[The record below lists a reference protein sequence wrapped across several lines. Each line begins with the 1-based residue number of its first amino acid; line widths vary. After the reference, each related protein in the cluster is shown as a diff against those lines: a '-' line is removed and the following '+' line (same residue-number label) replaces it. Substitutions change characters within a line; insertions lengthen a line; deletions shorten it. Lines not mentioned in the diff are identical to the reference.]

1 MFGIEHYASFVLAI
15 VAFQI
20 LPGPGTLTIL
30 NATARFGVRS
40 GMSAVGGTLTGDF
53 LFMLGA
59 VLGLAALLAA
69 HPAVLSSLQWLG
81 IAYLCW
87 LGLKLLGKPAGKE
100 ETAPARSAERQ
111 RCFRRAFAVC
121 LTNPKAIMFFMAFFP
136 LFLAPAAGLLTLV
149 VMMLHVSLISL
160 LYQSG
165 LVLAGNAVAVRFS
178 KIPCLR
184 VWARRLTGLGLI
196 AFGIRLAAGKR

>member
-1 MFGIEHYASFVLAI
+1 MFGIEHYGSFVLAI
-15 VAFQI
+15 VAFQVM
-20 LPGPGTLTIL
+20 PGPGTLTIL
-30 NATARFGVRS
+30 NATARYGVRS
-40 GMSAVGGTLTGDF
+40 GMSAVWGTLTGDF

-87 LGLKLLGKPAGKE
+87 LGLKMLRKPAAKE
-100 ETAPARSAERQ
+100 ETAPARLAESRM
-111 RCFRRAFAVC
+111 CFRRAFAVC

-136 LFLAPAAGLLTLV
+136 LFLAPSAGLVTLA

-165 LVLAGNAVAVRFS
+165 LVLVGNAVAVRFS
-178 KIPCLR
+178 RLPCLHT
-184 VWARRLTGLGLI
+184 WARRLTGLGLI
-196 AFGIRLAAGKR
+196 AFGIKLAARKR

>member
-1 MFGIEHYASFVLAI
+1 MFGIEHYGSFVVAI
-15 VAFQI
+15 VAFQ
-20 LPGPGTLTIL
+20 LVPGPGTLTIL
-30 NATARFGVRS
+30 NATARYGVRS
-40 GMSAVGGTLTGDF
+40 GMLAVGGTLAGDF

-59 VLGLAALLAA
+59 VLGLATLLAA

-87 LGLKLLGKPAGKE
+87 LGLKLLGKPSEKE
-100 ETAPARSAERQ
+100 ETAPARSTERR

-121 LTNPKAIMFFMAFFP
+121 LTNPKAIMFFIAFFP

-149 VMMLHVSLISL
+149 AMMLHVSLISL

-178 KIPCLR
+178 RVPSLR
-184 VWARRLTGLGLI
+184 AWARRLTGLGLI
-196 AFGIRLAAGKR
+196 AFGINLAVKKR